1 METFPGV
8 WTCVARSSSY
18 WGQSEDRMEKFQPE
32 KAQRP
37 TKQGRGRRRGAERDG
52 KGRRGDN
59 ELIFMCVVLICMN
72 FNLNGSDK

>member
-1 METFPGV
+1 
-8 WTCVARSSSY
+8 
-18 WGQSEDRMEKFQPE
+18 MEKFQPE

-52 KGRRGDN
+52 KGRQGDN